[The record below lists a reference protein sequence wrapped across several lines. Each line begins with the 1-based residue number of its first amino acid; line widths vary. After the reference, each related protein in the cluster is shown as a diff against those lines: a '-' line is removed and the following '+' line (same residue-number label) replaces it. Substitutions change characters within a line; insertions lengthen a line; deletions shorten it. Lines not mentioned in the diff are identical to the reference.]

1 MEEEQLKIMLW
12 EDIPE
17 HYMRKVRKVHQHY
30 FRHQR
35 DEERR
40 ILDQKSQAAN
50 YRSPSKIEQEKR
62 ALDEADE
69 YLSPDLT
76 KEEFIE
82 IINDLIRLNI
92 VKQQ

>member
-50 YRSPSKIEQEKR
+50 YRSPSKIE
-62 ALDEADE
+62 
-69 YLSPDLT
+69 
-76 KEEFIE
+76 
-82 IINDLIRLNI
+82 
-92 VKQQ
+92 